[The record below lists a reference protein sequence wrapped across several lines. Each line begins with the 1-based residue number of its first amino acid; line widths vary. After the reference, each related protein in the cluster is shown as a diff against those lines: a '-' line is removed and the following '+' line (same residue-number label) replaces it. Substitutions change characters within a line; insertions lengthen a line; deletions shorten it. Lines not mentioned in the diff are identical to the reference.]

1 MSREVTPA
9 RPVVLVLSPHL
20 DDAVLSAGGVLC
32 GLARD
37 GFEVVVATVF
47 AGSPAGDLSPL
58 AEDHHQRLDVVG
70 DVVGDRRREDDEAMA
85 SLGVVPVHGPFV
97 DAVYR
102 KSRCGSWTCRSWA
115 DVFDE
120 RRVDLGLVDDL
131 QAWVEALVS
140 GEPRPALLGPAGIG
154 THVDHLLTRKTCR
167 AIAAQRG
174 LALSEWSDLPYAVDG
189 DFGDAFDGTFLPD
202 DLWARKCTAM
212 RAYRS
217 QATYL
222 ARYDEADFRT
232 ERLRDVTSSSSD
244 T

>member
-1 MSREVTPA
+1 
-9 RPVVLVLSPHL
+9 
-20 DDAVLSAGGVLC
+20 VLSAGGALC

-37 GFEVVVATVF
+37 GFDVVVATAF

-58 AEDHHQRLDVVG
+58 AEDHHQRLGLVG
-70 DVVGDRRREDDEAMA
+70 DVVGDRRREDNEAMA
-85 SLGVVPVHGPFV
+85 TLGVVPVHGPFV

-120 RRVDLGLVDDL
+120 RRVDLGLVDEL
-131 QAWVEALVS
+131 QAWSDALVS
-140 GEPRPALLGPAGIG
+140 GKPPSVLLGPGGIG
-154 THVDHLLTRKTCR
+154 THIDHLLTRLTCR
-167 AIAAQRG
+167 AMATQGSLILR
-174 LALSEWSDLPYAVDG
+174 EWSDLPYAIDAGV
-189 DFGDAFDGTFLPD
+189 GDAFDGTFLPD

-222 ARYDEADFRT
+222 ARYDESDFRT
-232 ERLRDVTSSSSD
+232 ERLRDWTSSSSD